1 MRRLISTFFAGLMLA
16 GIAGVRAEAQTA
28 LTIGTSAN
36 PEVTALYVAKEEGI
50 FKKNGLDVKIE
61 IVALNPNL
69 PASLLS
75 NSIQIGAV
83 TPTVF
88 MQAIDN
94 RLELA
99 AIGGISVVNPGMARV
114 YLVARDGVEIAKPKD
129 LEGKTVSVPGL
140 NAILHVALQQWM
152 KNSSADPAKV
162 KFVEAP
168 LPTVGDLLKSGKV
181 DASVAVDP
189 FLSRI
194 EQAGSAKLVAP
205 FLLET
210 MEGKQTHFYTTT
222 ADWAKNNA
230 AAIASFR
237 KSIDEAAAFIAANP
251 DKSRTDMNVYLKLP
265 PEALANI
272 ALPKSKV
279 TLEDADLTFFA
290 GVMKSF
296 GLMSGNIEPA
306 KIRVK

>member
-1 MRRLISTFFAGLMLA
+1 MKKLMSTLIAGMLAAGL
-16 GIAGVRAEAQTA
+16 VESRASAQTT
-28 LTIGTSAN
+28 LTVGTSAN
-36 PEVTALYVAKEEGI
+36 PEVAALYVAKEEGI
-50 FKKNGLDVKIE
+50 FKKNGLDVTIE

-94 RLELA
+94 GLELA

-114 YLVARDGVEIAKPKD
+114 YLVARKGVDVAKPKD

-140 NAILHVALQQWM
+140 NALLHVALQLWL
-152 KNSSADPAKV
+152 KNDGADPAKV

-168 LPTVGDLLKSGKV
+168 LPSVGDLLKSGKV
-181 DASVAVDP
+181 DASIAVDP
-189 FLSRI
+189 FLDRI
-194 EQAGSAKLVAP
+194 EQAGSARLVAP
-205 FLLET
+205 ILLET

-222 ADWAKNNA
+222 VDWANGNTA
-230 AAIASFR
+230 TIANFR
-237 KSIDEAAAFIAANP
+237 KAIEEAAAFIAANP

-272 ALPKSKV
+272 ALPKTKV

-296 GLMSGNIEPA
+296 GLMSGSVEPA